1 MCYQLFEEGWASK
14 NWFFWIVELEKT
26 LESPLDCKEIK
37 PVNLKGN
44 QSWIFIG
51 RTDGWSWS
59 SNTLATWCGKLTQS
73 KRPRCWERLRAGGKG
88 DDRGWDGWMA
98 SLTQW
103 RWVWASSRRWWR
115 TGKPGVL
122 QFMGLQRDATEQLNN
137 NNQLFTYHLHCI
149 RYYMKS
155 RADLK
160 CVGGCA

>member
-1 MCYQLFEEGWASK
+1 MCHQLFEEGWASK
-14 NWFFWIVELEKT
+14 NWFFWTVELAKT

-115 TGKPGVL
+115 TGKPG
-122 QFMGLQRDATEQLNN
+122 GATV
-137 NNQLFTYHLHCI
+137 HGVS
-149 RYYMKS
+149 KS
-155 RADLK
+155 RTWLSNWTITTARPPRNS
-160 CVGGCA
+160 